1 MELKESVK
9 ITVFGL
15 TAEQMATRIQQV
27 CVYLWFMPVLMT
39 TMFGGTAIASG
50 VKQNGK
56 YATKITKFLV
66 L

>member
-9 ITVFGL
+9 ITGFGL
-15 TAEQMATRIQQV
+15 TDEPMATRILQV

-39 TMFGGTAIASG
+39 TMFRGTARASG
-50 VKQNGK
+50 VKENGK
-56 YATKITKFLV
+56 YATKITQFLV